1 MGVSLFAGASES
13 GVLYRNGETSITY
26 DRSKDQFIFRDG
38 KSVSEYS
45 RFRYND
51 LILEKFNRIPVEDH
65 GEIERR
71 LKLVKQTYHLSAPA
85 PEEILQESL
94 AVAAKINEADNYGC
108 GDSRINIG
116 DDKVAF
122 TAEIEIEKL
131 DVKKEGLFGLGELE
145 GAEFEVNTSNDNPL
159 HGGLMALGVTNFNER
174 DGIEGDDRGLTFGAK
189 LSAKL
194 KFENGEVLLSYN
206 SRAYTKLV
214 EKSCGMVEIR
224 GRLYE
229 RFCYQNDDGSWNQ
242 EGINRDDIDIS
253 VYRKLGD
260 DKKSFVQLGAGL
272 TILDDNGL
280 AMNTQRAWHKM
291 SKGAGTVQYKNYGH
305 MEQVISPKATFK
317 VGKIYDYK
325 NDEGTISTTSQL
337 YTGGQLS
344 HISGNENYIG
354 VGGEF
359 KVKFEPQD
367 SNGKFPAV
375 ETRFYYDGQYTQ
387 EGEMNHYYGVEAKTN
402 VYTTKKSVVYIKA
415 GMGIEDDH
423 YTREYE
429 KYGKSFLNPNLDIQ
443 HYLGIGIEKRF

>member
-1 MGVSLFAGASES
+1 MGISLSARASES
-13 GVLYRNGETSITY
+13 GVLYRNGDTSITY
-26 DRSKDQFIFRDG
+26 DRSKDQFIFRDE
-38 KSVSEYS
+38 KSISEYS

-71 LKLVKQTYHLSAPA
+71 LKLVKKTYHLSAPA

-94 AVAAKINEADNYGC
+94 ADAAKINESDNYGC
-108 GDSRINIG
+108 GDSRITIG
-116 DDKVAF
+116 DEKVAF
-122 TAEIEIEKL
+122 TAELEIEKL
-131 DVKKEGLFGLGELE
+131 DVKRVGLFGLGALE
-145 GAEFEVNTSNDNPL
+145 GTEFELNTSNDNPL
-159 HGGLMALGVTNFNER
+159 HGGLMALGVTSFNDR
-174 DGIEGDDRGLTFGAK
+174 SGFEGDDRGLTFGSK

-194 KFENGEVLLSYN
+194 KFENGDILFSYN
-206 SRAYTKLV
+206 SKAYTKLV
-214 EKSCGMVEIR
+214 EKPCGMVEIM

-229 RFCYQNDDGSWNQ
+229 RYCYQNDDGSWNQ

-253 VYRKLGD
+253 VYRKVGD
-260 DKKSFVQLGAGL
+260 DKKSFVQLGGGI

-291 SKGAGTVQYKNYGH
+291 SKNNGTVQYKNYGH

-325 NDEGTISTTSQL
+325 NDEGTFSTASQF
-337 YTGGQLS
+337 YTGGQISQL
-344 HISGNENYIG
+344 SGNENYIG

-359 KVKFEPQD
+359 KVKFEPQN
-367 SNGKFPAV
+367 SEGKFPAV

-387 EGEMNHYYGVEAKTN
+387 NGEINHKYGVEAKTN
-402 VYTTKKSVVYIKA
+402 VYKTKKSVVYIKV

-423 YTREYE
+423 YSREYE
-429 KYGKSFLNPNLDIQ
+429 DYGKSFLNPNLDIQ